1 MQAPTKEDAAV
12 EFQVQLTQ
20 SLADTDRL
28 AAMLEAEDPAAVS
41 ELDGAARVWRVNTT
55 LAASDV
61 VALLGRAGY
70 PTPLSQVRI
79 LPSVC
84 CGGCSG

>member
-1 MQAPTKEDAAV
+1 MEY
-12 EFQVQLTQ
+12 QVQLRETP
-20 SLADTDRL
+20 ADAERL
-28 AAMLEAEDPAAVS
+28 EAMLEAEDPAAVS

-55 LAASDV
+55 LDASDLA
-61 VALLGRAGY
+61 ALLGRAGV
-70 PTPLSQVRI
+70 PTPVSSVRR

>member
-1 MQAPTKEDAAV
+1 M
-12 EFQVQLTQ
+12 EFRVQLCEP
-20 SLADTDRL
+20 LPDPLRL
-28 AAMLEAEDPAAVS
+28 TAMLEAEDPAAVG

-55 LAASDV
+55 LASGDLI
-61 VALLGRAGY
+61 ALLGRAGS
-70 PTPLSQVRI
+70 PVPADSVTI